1 MILIIIGV
9 IALLTGIF
17 VRALFRY
24 RQLLTGG
31 GIVLIVC
38 GILVASYVQ
47 VPAGYRG
54 VLLQFG
60 AVRGVLPEG
69 ANFIIPFMQDSEIM
83 EVRTQKDVAQSLPA
97 SSQDMQEVKTDVA
110 INYHIDPKDVGLLYK
125 SVGIDYTERIIEPKV
140 QETLKAIVAHYTAEQ
155 LIRMRDQV
163 MIEVSDMLTDRLSP
177 YHIVVETHGVSLTN
191 FEFSPE
197 FNQAIEA
204 KQVAQQSAEKQKYI
218 LAQAQLEAQTAITAA
233 KGEAEANRIKAQALN
248 TQGGQKVLMRA
259 WIDKWDGKLPTVS
272 SSGGT
277 IIDLKSLMNDKTEQ

>member
-1 MILIIIGV
+1 
-9 IALLTGIF
+9 
-17 VRALFRY
+17 
-24 RQLLTGG
+24 
-31 GIVLIVC
+31 
-38 GILVASYVQ
+38 
-47 VPAGYRG
+47 
-54 VLLQFG
+54 
-60 AVRGVLPEG
+60 
-69 ANFIIPFMQDSEIM
+69 
-83 EVRTQKDVAQSLPA
+83 
-97 SSQDMQEVKTDVA
+97 
-110 INYHIDPKDVGLLYK
+110 
-125 SVGIDYTERIIEPKV
+125 
-140 QETLKAIVAHYTAEQ
+140 
-155 LIRMRDQV
+155 
-163 MIEVSDMLTDRLSP
+163 MLTDRLSP